1 MECGSKLPHSK
12 DFFGLKILSSTDR
25 RGVSVT
31 EQTNPPVARRTP
43 LKDAITI
50 IDGLPCTLLGQETV
64 ALEACAGRIYAMTI
78 QPWHPVDHE
87 RRALMDGYALAG
99 LETVGASPYNPLS
112 FRLLGSAAPG
122 TPFPGSL
129 APNTAVRIAMGAT
142 LPPGADAVLHPDA
155 AQKRGDQI
163 DIFDATGPGAWTEG
177 ETSPQPVSDS
187 PLFSAHRQL
196 HAFDLALLAAQG
208 LTELA
213 VRRAPRVRIL
223 VMSTQPGI
231 TGAASGS
238 APPRIDASG
247 PMLQALVARDGG
259 VVEDCLRLDG
269 DATALQAQLV
279 RPGAD
284 LILTIG
290 GTGMGFNDRTVAIV
304 KESGSLLFHGVSLR
318 PGESVAAA
326 SLPLATTLL
335 VPGHPV
341 AAAGAYECLVARLV
355 RRLAGRKPDWPIPL
369 RRARLARKVASALGV
384 TDWCRVRFL
393 DAETVEPLPLSG
405 PPSLVQLAQ
414 ADGFLLIPPG
424 SEGYAPNSIVDIHTY
439 L

>member
-1 MECGSKLPHSK
+1 
-12 DFFGLKILSSTDR
+12 
-25 RGVSVT
+25 VT
-31 EQTNPPVARRTP
+31 EQTNPPVTRRTP

-64 ALEACAGRIYAMTI
+64 ALEACAGRISAMAI
-78 QPWHPVDHE
+78 QPWLPVDHE

-122 TPFPGSL
+122 APFPGSL

-155 AQKRGDQI
+155 AQRRGDRI
-163 DIFDATGPGAWTEG
+163 DVFDATGPGAWTEG
-177 ETSPQPVSDS
+177 GTGPQPVSAS
-187 PLFSAHRQL
+187 LPFSAHRQL
-196 HAFDLALLAAQG
+196 RAFDLALLAAQG

-213 VRRAPRVRIL
+213 VRCEPRVRIL
-223 VMSTQPGI
+223 VMAAQPGI
-231 TGAASGS
+231 AGAGPGS
-238 APPRIDASG
+238 APPRIDASS
-247 PMLQALVARDGG
+247 PMIRALVARDGG
-259 VVEDCLRLDG
+259 IVEDCLRLDR
-269 DATALQAQLV
+269 DATALPAQLA

-290 GTGMGFNDRTVAIV
+290 GTGMGFNDPTVAIV
-304 KESGSLLFHGVSLR
+304 KESGSLLFHGVGLR

-326 SLPLATTLL
+326 SLPLAPAILL
-335 VPGHPV
+335 PGHPE
-341 AAAGAYECLVARLV
+341 AAASAYECLAARLV
-355 RRLAGRKPDWPIPL
+355 RRLAGRRPDWPAPL
-369 RRARLARKVASALGV
+369 RRARLTRKISSQLGI

-405 PPSLVQLAQ
+405 PPSLMQLAQ
-414 ADGFLLIPPG
+414 ADGFFLIPPG
-424 SEGYAPNSIVDIHTY
+424 SEGYAPDSMVDIHTY
-439 L
+439 P